1 MAIDVD
7 KAKALLKQMDDA
19 KAELKRM
26 GGVKQ
31 MREYVA
37 LAASA
42 ERMKEIEA
50 EIAAKDEPEE

>member
-7 KAKALLKQMDDA
+7 KAKGLLKQMDDA